1 MIQTSPENTA
11 DQSNLFGHV
20 RVQVSKAVFY
30 TVQETCTSRLVKKI
44 HECVSPLN
52 NTDTRI
58 DNNRHCV

>member
-30 TVQETCTSRLVKKI
+30 TVQETCTSRLVKKFMSVC
-44 HECVSPLN
+44 HP
-52 NTDTRI
+52 
-58 DNNRHCV
+58 